1 MFADSQ
7 TPTEPATPILDQQT
21 MTDNDNKPSDPTAGA
36 DLPRLPTSLQEVII
50 HSLPHTAFYISEFLT
65 EEEERQIL
73 AKIDAAPK
81 PKWKQLTHRRLQ
93 TWPSDLV
100 NNTLLDA
107 PLPTWLEEPVVS
119 RLATIPLANTSER
132 SIFSDSPHRRPNHVL
147 INEYPPGI
155 GIMPHKD
162 GPAYHP
168 VVCTV
173 SLGGSICLNIHKSKD
188 DGTLESEPSWRVL
201 QEPRSLLIT
210 TQDLYTK
217 YLHGIAD
224 VNADE
229 GLSEATVT
237 NWNLLRSK
245 EAFVGGR
252 SERTVRTS
260 LTYRD
265 VMKVSKLGNKLGAF
279 LKR

>member
-1 MFADSQ
+1 
-7 TPTEPATPILDQQT
+7 
-21 MTDNDNKPSDPTAGA
+21 MTDNDNNSRAPTAAA
-36 DLPRLPTSLQEVII
+36 DLPRLPSSLREAII
-50 HSLPHTAFYISEFLT
+50 NSLPRTAFYISEFLS

-73 AKIDAAPK
+73 SKIDAAPK
-81 PKWKQLTHRRLQ
+81 PRWKQLTHRRLQ
-93 TWPSDLV
+93 PWPSDLV

-107 PLPTWLEEPVVS
+107 PLPAWLEDPVVT
-119 RLATIPLANTSER
+119 RLAAIPLASTTED

-147 INEYPPGI
+147 INEYPSGV

-173 SLGGSICLNIHKSKD
+173 SLGGSLCLNIHKSKD

-210 TQDLYTK
+210 THDLYTN

-229 GLSEATVT
+229 GLSEATVA
-237 NWNLLRSK
+237 NWDLLRSK
-245 EAFVGGR
+245 EPFVGGR
-252 SERTVRTS
+252 NERTVRTS

-265 VMKVSKLGNKLGAF
+265 VLKVSKLGNKFGAF
-279 LKR
+279 VNR